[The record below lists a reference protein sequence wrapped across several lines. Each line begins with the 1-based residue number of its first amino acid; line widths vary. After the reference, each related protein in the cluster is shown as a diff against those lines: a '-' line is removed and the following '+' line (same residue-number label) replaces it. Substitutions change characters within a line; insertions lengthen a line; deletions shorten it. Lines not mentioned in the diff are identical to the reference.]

1 MTGSLR
7 IVAVGTTL
15 LLLHAG
21 SAHATIGLF
30 HKAPKKTTAELR
42 AEYLANVSQS
52 VVDNSLRRTSGSLWS
67 PDGLM
72 VEPAADY
79 KAHSLND
86 IVTVVVSVQTTAAQ
100 SGTVDSE
107 RSFNTNSAITGMA
120 GDLATKGTNP
130 LLAAS
135 SSSILKG
142 TGATNSSTAF
152 STSLTGQI
160 IAVLPNGNL
169 VVEAH
174 RQIDM
179 NNQHEEVIVRGIAR
193 PGDITP
199 SNSVASSSL
208 SALEIELKGKGII
221 SDSVRPPNPLTRAIL
236 WLFGF

>member
-1 MTGSLR
+1 MRAGFR
-7 IVAVGTTL
+7 TL
-15 LLLHAG
+15 MLLAALYVLQPG
-21 SAHATIGLF
+21 SAHAAARLF
-30 HKAPKKTTAELR
+30 HKPPKKTTAELR
-42 AEYLANVSQS
+42 AEYLTDVQQS
-52 VVDNSLRRTSGSLWS
+52 VPGNASAHTSGSLWS
-67 PDGLM
+67 SDGLM

-79 KAHSLND
+79 KAHTLND
-86 IVTVVVSVQTTAAQ
+86 VVTVVVSVQTTAAQ

-107 RSFNTNSAITGMA
+107 RSFNTNSAINGMA
-120 GDLATKGTNP
+120 GDLSIKGTNP

-135 SSSILKG
+135 SSTTLKG

-174 RQIDM
+174 REIDM
-179 NNQHEEVIVRGIAR
+179 NNQHEDVIVRGIAR

-199 SNSVASSSL
+199 GNTVASSSL
-208 SALEIELKGKGII
+208 SALQIELKGKGII
-221 SDSVRPPNPLTRAIL
+221 SDSVRSPNPLTRAIL